1 MTRVRPEAVAGVA
14 LAVALVLGSGC
25 SGGDDRELSDPAS
38 APASEGD
45 PDATTSGDPG
55 DTVHVAES
63 LDTSLVVFDAAQG
76 DAGEL
81 VTLTAD
87 DQASGKIVC
96 LVVQQVGDWVE
107 VHLPEG
113 PADRTGWVER
123 DDVALSR
130 HRFRIEVSQS
140 AHTLTLYAGEAVALS
155 APVALG
161 PDSPEVGE
169 ELFIKELVQPPVPDG
184 AYRTYAYGLSGAQ
197 NDLADFTAGR
207 GVVAVHGVADIRTL
221 GTDVPAGSI
230 GVGTDIVTRLV
241 DTIGLPLGTPVD
253 VVD

>member
-1 MTRVRPEAVAGVA
+1 MTRLRPGAVAGVA
-14 LAVALVLGSGC
+14 LAVALLLGSGC
-25 SGGDDRELSDPAS
+25 SGGDDPELSDPAS
-38 APASEGD
+38 APASAGD
-45 PDATTSGDPG
+45 PDASTSGEPG
-55 DTVHVAES
+55 DTIHVAEA
-63 LDTSLVVFDAAQG
+63 LDRRLVVRDAA
-76 DAGEL
+76 DADADEL
-81 VTLTAD
+81 VTLSTD
-87 DQASGKIVC
+87 DQASGKVVC

-140 AHTLTLYAGEAVALS
+140 EHALTLYTGDTVALS

-161 PDSPEVGE
+161 PDAPDVGE
-169 ELFIKELVQPPVPDG
+169 DLYIKELVQPPVPDG
-184 AYRTYAYGLSGAQ
+184 TYRTYAYGLSGSQ
-197 NDLADFTAGR
+197 NDLAAFTAGR
-207 GVVAVHGVADIRTL
+207 GVVAVHGVGDPTAL

-253 VVD
+253 VVE